1 MSATPLPAGDR
12 ITATDLN
19 RDFPQRIKSASEG
32 RPQHISRNARPAV
45 VIISATQYAESVIEN
60 GALSGGEQRLTL
72 TKAKHTMGQI
82 IQEVR
87 EQQRAAL
94 LTKRGALIAAVVPA
108 ERFAT

>member
-19 RDFPQRIKSASEG
+19 HNFPQRIKSASDG

-45 VIISATQYAESVIEN
+45 VIISATQYAQFVIET
-60 GALSGGEQRLTL
+60 GAISGGEQRLTL
-72 TKAKHTMGQI
+72 TEAKHTMGKI
-82 IQEVR
+82 IQDVR
-87 EQQRAAL
+87 EQQCAAL

-108 ERFAT
+108 ERFTT